1 MRGLK
6 IITAQT
12 YARIGGICYLL
23 IILLGIFGQI
33 VVRGSLLDAGD
44 AEASVANIQASPM
57 LWRLGILG
65 DIAMHLL
72 DIPLMIIL
80 YLLLSPVH
88 KPIALIGLA
97 FNLIQ
102 TAVLA
107 VNKLTLML
115 PLILLGNQEYM
126 ASVPQAQVYAQILL
140 LTDIHNYGFALG
152 LIFFGFACLCYGFLI
167 FKSTYFPA
175 AIGVFI
181 VLAGLCYLINSYV
194 LLIVPAISPYVFP
207 LLGVCLV
214 AELSFCLWLLF
225 KGVNFSGWQ
234 RTHEQP
240 IGNES
245 I

>member
-1 MRGLK
+1 MRDQK
-6 IITAQT
+6 TISVQT
-12 YARIGGICYLL
+12 YARIGGVCYLL
-23 IILLGIFGQI
+23 IILLGVFGQI
-33 VVRGSLLDAGD
+33 VVRGSLLDSGD
-44 AEASVANIQASPM
+44 AEATVANIQTSPL
-57 LWRLGILG
+57 LWRMGILG

-107 VNKLTLML
+107 ANKLTLIL

-126 ASVPQAQVYAQILL
+126 VLVPQAQVNAQILL

-175 AIGVFI
+175 VIGIFI
-181 VLAGLCYLINSYV
+181 MLAGLCYLINSIV
-194 LLIVPAISPYVFP
+194 LLISPAISPYVFP

-240 IGNES
+240 IGNDF